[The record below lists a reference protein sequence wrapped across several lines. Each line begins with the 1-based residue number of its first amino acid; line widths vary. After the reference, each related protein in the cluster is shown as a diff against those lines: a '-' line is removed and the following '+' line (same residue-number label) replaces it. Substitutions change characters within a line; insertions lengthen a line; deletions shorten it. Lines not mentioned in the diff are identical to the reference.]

1 MDNTQPTLPRQE
13 TTMRTKTNKH
23 TKIYI
28 ATLNVLTLRTEE
40 SLSELSL
47 ALQNTKWDILGLS
60 EVRRIGENIIA
71 YPDFILYHMG
81 QTPGQHGVGF
91 LVKKYLAKYII
102 GFYGVSERIALLNIK
117 LPEYKDPCT
126 IIQIYSPTEQAET
139 ETMGQFYQELNKT
152 LQTYAHKNVIVM
164 GDFNGQIGERQWD
177 EDAIIGPFTYSSKP
191 RSRNGKMLTGFAM
204 ENNLTIMNTMF
215 KKNKNRMW
223 TWLSPDG
230 KSKNQ
235 IDFIMS
241 NKPKCFTN
249 INVINNLNFYTNH
262 RMVRAELNSS
272 QPKNPR
278 PKINPEDIKLN
289 RYLTEENVNSL
300 NLKLKE
306 YKRETKDAGIQEK
319 YNWLEC
325 TIKNTIK
332 ENKTKKENSNNW
344 ISEKTT
350 NLLEQRSA
358 LISTKR
364 TDNNRKEI
372 AKVSKEIKENIRK
385 DRRQRRMETI
395 ERHIRQTGGIKK
407 AYKELTNKK
416 EWIVKM
422 KNSSGIKKIGRKE
435 ILNIATDYYTE
446 LYKDNTN
453 EREIELP
460 DNEIIPYILQEE
472 TEKAINTQKSDKA
485 PGPDG
490 ISNEILKQMKADL
503 IPILTEIFN
512 SVINTEIIP
521 KQWTESNIILLF
533 KKGNHCDMGNYRP
546 ISLMSNIYKTFAKVI
561 LKRIERKLDEQ
572 QPIEQAGF
580 RRDFSV
586 LDHIHTVR
594 QTIEK
599 YSEYQL
605 TYYIAF
611 IDYSKA
617 FDSLIH
623 SKIWESLKEQGIEHK
638 YIRIIKNIYS
648 HSTACI
654 HLEQKGE
661 MFQIQKGVRQ
671 GDPLSPTLF
680 LAVLENIFRKIEWRD
695 LGINI
700 NGRSITHLRFA
711 DDIVLFAKTP
721 DDLGKMIN
729 DLASESAK
737 FGLKLNPEKTKIMTN
752 GKKDPVTVEQ
762 TQISYVDE
770 YIYLGQL
777 ISPEDNINK
786 EVERRIA
793 NGWKKYWGAKEI
805 MKDKN
810 LHISTKSK
818 LFNTCILPVL
828 TYGSETWALTRNIAN
843 KLSTCQH
850 AMERSMV
857 GIKRKDKVRNSN
869 IRSKTKVQDITLK
882 IRRQKWKWA
891 GHMIRGKDKWSKI
904 ITQWYPRDGKRKRG
918 RPQRRWDDD
927 IKQVAGTTW
936 GRVATERREW
946 RRLEEAFATWQTDIQ
961 NMNKRNMYE

>member
-28 ATLNVLTLRTEE
+28 AALNVLTLRTEE

-81 QTPGQHGVGF
+81 QTPGKHGVGF
-91 LVKKYLAKYII
+91 LVKKYLAKHII

-117 LPEYKDPCT
+117 LPEYKDPWT

-139 ETMGQFYQELNKT
+139 ETTSQFYQELNKT
-152 LQTYAHKNVIVM
+152 LQTYAHKNAIVM

-191 RSRNGKMLTGFAM
+191 RSRNGKMLAGFAM
-204 ENNLTIMNTMF
+204 ENNLTILNTMF

-249 INVINNLNFYTNH
+249 INVINNLNFNTNH

-289 RYLTEENVNSL
+289 RYSTEENVNSL

-319 YNWLEC
+319 YNWLER

-358 LISTKR
+358 LISAKM

-372 AKVSKEIKENIRK
+372 TKISKEIKENIRK

-395 ERHIRQTGGIKK
+395 ERHIRQTG
-407 AYKELTNKK
+407 
-416 EWIVKM
+416 
-422 KNSSGIKKIGRKE
+422 
-435 ILNIATDYYTE
+435 DYYTE

-512 SVINTEIIP
+512 GVISTEIIP

-533 KKGNHCDMGNYRP
+533 KKGNHSDMGNYRP
-546 ISLMSNIYKTFAKVI
+546 ISLMSNIYKNFAKVI

-586 LDHIHTVR
+586 LDHIHTSR
-594 QTIEK
+594 KEK
-599 YSEYQL
+599 CSRYKRRE
-605 TYYIAF
+605 A
-611 IDYSKA
+611 
-617 FDSLIH
+617 
-623 SKIWESLKEQGIEHK
+623 
-638 YIRIIKNIYS
+638 
-648 HSTACI
+648 
-654 HLEQKGE
+654 
-661 MFQIQKGVRQ
+661 
-671 GDPLSPTLF
+671 GDPLSPALF

-793 NGWKKYWGAKEI
+793 KGWKKYWGAKEI
-805 MKDKN
+805 MKDKTFTFQLKVN
-810 LHISTKSK
+810 YST
-818 LFNTCILPVL
+818 
-828 TYGSETWALTRNIAN
+828 
-843 KLSTCQH
+843 H
-850 AMERSMV
+850 ASCP
-857 GIKRKDKVRNSN
+857 
-869 IRSKTKVQDITLK
+869 
-882 IRRQKWKWA
+882 
-891 GHMIRGKDKWSKI
+891 
-904 ITQWYPRDGKRKRG
+904 Y
-918 RPQRRWDDD
+918 
-927 IKQVAGTTW
+927 
-936 GRVATERREW
+936 
-946 RRLEEAFATWQTDIQ
+946 
-961 NMNKRNMYE
+961 